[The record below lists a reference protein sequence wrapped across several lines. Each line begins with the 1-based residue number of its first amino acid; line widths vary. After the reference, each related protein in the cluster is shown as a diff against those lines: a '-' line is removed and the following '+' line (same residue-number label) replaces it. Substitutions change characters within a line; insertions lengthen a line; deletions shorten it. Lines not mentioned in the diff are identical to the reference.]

1 MLVHG
6 VKGLTCVAHV
16 ELSSD
21 RESSTS
27 LRHNKQLHDRV
38 GVLMDGVLV
47 LRHDGYESCGLACYD
62 TGYLA
67 AEMYRHT
74 INGAHNVLHHIEL
87 LGFSIIFTT
96 EIQI

>member
-47 LRHDGYESCGLACYD
+47 LRHDGLACYD

-67 AEMYRHT
+67 AEM
-74 INGAHNVLHHIEL
+74 
-87 LGFSIIFTT
+87 
-96 EIQI
+96 